1 MHRDR
6 VQNALQ
12 RPRAA
17 HLARLRARLH
27 HAVEHLEQMAVRAFV
42 LIDRHGIGKASIEP
56 RRHLLGQLPR
66 GARPVASPLVR
77 RTILV
82 TLLVALAAPA
92 GAAAHATLLRTVPA
106 NGAVVDR
113 APALVRIEFDDG
125 VRVAPG
131 NAAVAN
137 ATGSSVLA
145 SKPRT
150 SGHALLLPLRAGLAN
165 GAYSIRWSA
174 VSDDGHREQG
184 VLAFAVGSGAASPH
198 SVLGASATLSWS
210 DIVLRGLYYLGLLA
224 GAGAAA
230 FGLAMRGLS
239 NTRLRRTLAHLLF
252 FALLA
257 TFIGASGIV
266 HTAPPGTRYALVLK
280 VALSISLVGAA
291 AAALAPTY
299 PMLLAVAGACALT
312 LLAAPTLSGH
322 ALDPDQPRILAPIV
336 DLAHVAAAAIWFG
349 GLLALVFVVPRG
361 TDERERVALARRFST
376 IALCAV
382 IVLGVSG
389 LGRALT
395 ELSAVNQIWSTSY
408 GRALI
413 VKSALFLP
421 LLGVGWLN
429 RALLAGA
436 FARLRRS
443 VLVEVTVLVAIV
455 IVVGVLTE
463 LRPGKLVARAASP
476 VTAVQPAGPPKL
488 PPANAVVDARELGT
502 LAVAVGR
509 LPGEATVTLLGPN
522 GNAADGHRVR
532 VDGTPARVCGAGCYW
547 APAANGPL
555 RVQIDGRKL
564 VFNLPTTA
572 PNGQALL
579 ARVGR
584 ALRDA
589 RTVVFEETLAS
600 SPTNSEVTHFELVA
614 PDRLSYRTRGGASAV
629 VIGSRRW
636 DRLTPGGRWVPS
648 QQSRLDVMQPFW
660 RASRNVHVIAP
671 DVLTFLDPSSLEWF
685 KFTLVGGQLKRV
697 AMTAAAHFMVDR
709 YEGFDGPV
717 TVSPPPSR

>member
-1 MHRDR
+1 M
-6 VQNALQ
+6 
-12 RPRAA
+12 
-17 HLARLRARLH
+17 
-27 HAVEHLEQMAVRAFV
+27 
-42 LIDRHGIGKASIEP
+42 
-56 RRHLLGQLPR
+56 
-66 GARPVASPLVR
+66 
-77 RTILV
+77 
-82 TLLVALAAPA
+82 LLVALATPG

-106 NGAVVDR
+106 NGAVVGR

-125 VRVAPG
+125 IRVAPG

-137 ATGSSVLA
+137 ATGSSVL
-145 SKPRT
+145 SGKPRT
-150 SGHALLLPLRAGLAN
+150 SGHVLLLPLRASLAD

-174 VSDDGHREQG
+174 ASDDGHREQG
-184 VLAFAVGSGAASPH
+184 VLAFAVGRGAPSPH

-224 GAGAAA
+224 GGGAAA
-230 FGLAMRGLS
+230 FGLAMRGLG
-239 NTRLRRTLAHLLF
+239 TPRLRRSLAHLLF

-257 TFIGASGIV
+257 TFLGASGIV

-280 VALSISLVGAA
+280 VALAISLAGGA

-299 PMLLAVAGACALT
+299 AVLLAVAGACALA

-322 ALDPDQPRILAPIV
+322 ALDRDQPRVIAPVV
-336 DLAHVAAAAIWFG
+336 DLAHVTAAAIWFG
-349 GLLALVFVVPRG
+349 GLLALAFVVPRG

-376 IALCAV
+376 IALFAV
-382 IVLGVSG
+382 IVLGLTG

-395 ELSAVNQIWSTSY
+395 ELSAVSQIWSTSY

-413 VKSALFLP
+413 IKTALFLP

-443 VLVEVTVLVAIV
+443 VLVEVTVLMAIV
-455 IVVGVLTE
+455 IVVGILTE
-463 LRPGKLVARAASP
+463 LRPGKLVARAALP

-509 LPGEATVTLLGPN
+509 LPGEATVTLLGPD
-522 GNAADGHRVR
+522 GNAVNGRVVE
-532 VDGTPARVCGAGCYW
+532 VDGTPARVCGAGCYL
-547 APAANGPL
+547 APASNGPL
-555 RVQIDGRKL
+555 RVRVDGRTL

-572 PNGQALL
+572 PDGQALL
-579 ARVGR
+579 ARVSR

-589 RTVVFEETLAS
+589 RTAVFNETLAS
-600 SPTNSEVTHFELVA
+600 SPTNSEVTQFELVA
-614 PDRLSYRTRGGASAV
+614 PDRLSYQTRGGVSAV
-629 VIGSRRW
+629 VIGTRRW
-636 DRLTPGGRWVPS
+636 DRLTRRGRWVLS

-660 RASRNVHVIAP
+660 RASSNVHVVAP
-671 DVLTFLDPSSLEWF
+671 GVLTFLDPSSFEWF
-685 KFTLVGGQLKRV
+685 RFTLAGPRLKRV

-709 YEGFDGPV
+709 YEGFDGPI
-717 TVSPPPSR
+717 TISPPPSR